1 MIKELLTYTPVDVWD
16 MDRLM
21 KELSA
26 TSYCNETIL
35 DNIIGDS
42 NSHLYVIRTDDRIV
56 GCACL
61 CVVHTP
67 EFTLGLIESVT
78 VIPSCRGKGYG
89 RMLMEFLIAEAKQ
102 YGVQHLHLTSNPRRV
117 SANCLY
123 QALGFIRY
131 DTNCYKKDI

>member
-1 MIKELLTYTPVDVWD
+1 

-56 GCACL
+56 RCACL

-67 EFTLGLIESVT
+67 EFTLGFIVSVT
-78 VIPSCRGKGYG
+78 VIPSCR
-89 RMLMEFLIAEAKQ
+89 
-102 YGVQHLHLTSNPRRV
+102 RRV

-123 QALGFIRY
+123 HALGVIRY